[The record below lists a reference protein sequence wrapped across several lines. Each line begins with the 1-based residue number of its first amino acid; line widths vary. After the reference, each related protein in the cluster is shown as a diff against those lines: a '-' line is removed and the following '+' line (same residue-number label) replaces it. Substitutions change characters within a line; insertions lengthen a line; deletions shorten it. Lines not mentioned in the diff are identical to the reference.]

1 VIGTARLDH
10 ELRIHRPDG
19 AFCSLLE
26 AVADEVSGRSLMTLF
41 SPADR
46 IAVESVSRRIMAA
59 EPGQVIEECI
69 GLEWRMTR
77 RYVRLRLELGSDGWA
92 LTIEDALDPD
102 TVLATL
108 VTATQRWKSIMRDAS
123 SDCMVFLDA
132 NRAIVEHNTRFFEL
146 MLFRSPHGVLLN
158 EAALRGRDLFR
169 LWNDP
174 SFDVLERALDRP
186 RPRDRKFEGAIA
198 FRDRHLM
205 VRLIPNLVP
214 VAGFVGCAIVI
225 RDATDDNLVRV
236 AKELATSNAEL
247 EQFAYIASHDLQE
260 PLRMV
265 ASYTELLRKRY
276 AGKLDERADKY
287 IDYAVEGARRM
298 QRLIN
303 DLLEYS
309 RVGQKR
315 IPYEPVDAARAIEVA
330 RLNLKL
336 LIAEKH
342 AQIRLGELP
351 VVLSNLG
358 QLTQLFQNLI
368 NNAIKFTEGRDP
380 IIEITARRDGDY
392 WQFCVADNGI
402 GIEEQYL
409 ERVFGLFQ
417 RLHERERYEGSGMGL
432 AISKRIVDRHGGRMW
447 IVSKPGTGSQF
458 FFTLP
463 VVRRNTAAGE
473 GAA

>member
-1 VIGTARLDH
+1 VIGRACLDH
-10 ELRIHRPDG
+10 ELRIQRPDPT
-19 AFCSLLE
+19 FCELLGGTAEELVGNSLI
-26 AVADEVSGRSLMTLF
+26 TLF
-41 SPADR
+41 SPGDR
-46 IAVESVSRRIMAA
+46 IAVESVSRRITAA
-59 EPGQVIEECI
+59 ELGAAIEECVGI
-69 GLEWRMTR
+69 DWRGSR
-77 RYVRLRLELGSDGWA
+77 RYVRLRLELGSDGWSA
-92 LTIEDALDPD
+92 MIEDALVPD
-102 TVLATL
+102 TVLANL
-108 VTATQRWKSIMRDAS
+108 VIANQRWKSIMRDAS

-158 EAALRGRDLFR
+158 EAALRGRELFR

-174 SFDVLERALDRP
+174 SFDVLERALARP
-186 RPRDRKFEGAIA
+186 RPRERKFEGMIQ

-205 VRLIPNLVP
+205 VRMIPNLVP
-214 VAGFVGCAIVI
+214 VAGFVGCTIVI
-225 RDATDDNLVRV
+225 RDATDDNLARM
-236 AKELATSNAEL
+236 AKELATSNSEL

-276 AGKLDERADKY
+276 AGQLDERADKY

-315 IPYEPVDAARAIEVA
+315 LAYEPVESARALEIA

-336 LIAEKH
+336 LIAEKR
-342 AQIRLGELP
+342 AEIKADELP
-351 VVLSNLG
+351 LVLSNLG
-358 QLTQLFQNLI
+358 QLTQLFQNLL

-380 IIEITARRDGDY
+380 KIAISARRDGEQ
-392 WQFCVADNGI
+392 WQFCVEDNGI

-409 ERVFGLFQ
+409 DRVFGLFQ

-432 AISKRIVDRHGGRMW
+432 SIAKRIVERHGGRMW
-447 IVSKPGTGSQF
+447 IISTPGIGSKF

-463 VVRRNTAAGE
+463 LSRRGTA
-473 GAA
+473 

>member
-1 VIGTARLDH
+1 VTGRASLDH
-10 ELRIHRPDG
+10 ELRIQRPDP
-19 AFCSLLE
+19 AFCELLGGS
-26 AVADEVSGRSLMTLF
+26 ADELVGQSLITLF
-41 SPADR
+41 SPGDR
-46 IAVESVSRRIMAA
+46 IAVESVSRRITAA
-59 EPGQVIEECI
+59 ELGTSIEECVGI
-69 GLEWRMTR
+69 DWRGSR
-77 RYVRLRLELGSDGWA
+77 RYVRLRLELGSDGWTA
-92 LTIEDALDPD
+92 TIEDALVPE
-102 TVLATL
+102 TVLANL
-108 VTATQRWKSIMRDAS
+108 VIANQRWKSIMRDAS

-132 NRAIVEHNTRFFEL
+132 ERRIVEHNTRFFEL

-158 EAALRGRDLFR
+158 EAALRGRELFK

-174 SFDVLERALDRP
+174 SFDVLERALARP
-186 RPRDRKFEGAIA
+186 RPRERKFEGMIQ

-205 VRLIPNLVP
+205 VRMIPNLVP
-214 VAGFVGCAIVI
+214 VAGFVGCTIVI
-225 RDATDDNLVRV
+225 RDATDDNLARM
-236 AKELATSNAEL
+236 AKELATSNSEL

-276 AGKLDERADKY
+276 AGQLDERADKY

-315 IPYEPVDAARAIEVA
+315 LAYEPVESARALEIA

-336 LIAEKH
+336 LITEKRAEIKV
-342 AQIRLGELP
+342 EDLP
-351 VVLSNLG
+351 LVLSNLG
-358 QLTQLFQNLI
+358 QLTQLFQNLL

-380 IIEITARRDGDY
+380 KIAISARRDGEL
-392 WQFCVADNGI
+392 WQFCVEDNGI

-409 ERVFGLFQ
+409 DRVFGLFQ

-432 AISKRIVDRHGGRMW
+432 SIAKRIVERHGGRMW
-447 IVSKPGTGSQF
+447 ITSTPGIGSKF

-463 VVRRNTAAGE
+463 LSRRGTA
-473 GAA
+473 

>member
-1 VIGTARLDH
+1 MNGRASLDH
-10 ELRIHRPDG
+10 ELRIQRPDP
-19 AFCSLLE
+19 AFCELLGSS
-26 AVADEVSGRSLMTLF
+26 ADELVGQSLITLF
-41 SPADR
+41 SPGDR
-46 IAVESVSRRIMAA
+46 IAVESVSRRITAA
-59 EPGQVIEECI
+59 EPGCTIEECVGI
-69 GLEWRMTR
+69 DWRGSR
-77 RYVRLRLELGSDGWA
+77 RYVRLRLELGSDGWTA
-92 LTIEDALDPD
+92 TIEDALVPE
-102 TVLATL
+102 TVLANL
-108 VTATQRWKSIMRDAS
+108 VIANQRWKSIMRDAS

-158 EAALRGRDLFR
+158 EAALRGRELFK

-174 SFDVLERALDRP
+174 SFDVLERALARP
-186 RPRDRKFEGAIA
+186 RPRERKFEGMIQ

-205 VRLIPNLVP
+205 VRMIPNLVP
-214 VAGFVGCAIVI
+214 VAGFVGCTIVI
-225 RDATDDNLVRV
+225 RDATDDNLAHM
-236 AKELATSNAEL
+236 AKELATSNSEL

-276 AGKLDERADKY
+276 AGQLDERADKY

-315 IPYEPVDAARAIEVA
+315 LAYEPVESARALEIA

-336 LIAEKH
+336 LIAEKR
-342 AQIRLGELP
+342 AEIKVEELP
-351 VVLSNLG
+351 LVLSNLG

-380 IIEITARRDGDY
+380 KIAISARRDGEQ
-392 WQFCVADNGI
+392 WQFCVEDNGI

-409 ERVFGLFQ
+409 DRVFGLFQ

-432 AISKRIVDRHGGRMW
+432 SIAKRIVERHGGRMW
-447 IVSKPGTGSQF
+447 ISSTPGIGSKF

-463 VVRRNTAAGE
+463 LSRRGTA
-473 GAA
+473 